1 MLACYW
7 TLNNSYL
14 KKIKSYFKCQD
25 YKSLKYIH
33 GVSYNTMIPCKF
45 HRMHFTDKQNGSIQK
60 YYQIEE
66 NLSNVK
72 E

>member
-33 GVSYNTMIPCKF
+33 GVSYNTMIPRKF
-45 HRMHFTDKQNGSIQK
+45 HRMHFTDKQNGSSTWL
-60 YYQIEE
+60 
-66 NLSNVK
+66 NSNCSSVLSGT
-72 E
+72 